1 MTDLAFASAKRLAA
15 MVRRRQ
21 IGCLELLDA
30 ALDRVAR
37 LDGAVNAVVVR
48 DFDRARKRAK
58 ALDRKGAME
67 KAGPAPLYGV
77 PMTVKESFD
86 IAGLP
91 TTWGVE
97 AARGNVP
104 ATDALAVQR
113 LNAAGA
119 VIFGKTNVPVLL
131 AEWQSVNP
139 VYGRTNNP
147 WNLAHTPGGSS
158 GGSAAALAAGFSA
171 LELGSDIGGSVRQ
184 PAHACGVFGHKPSW
198 GLCSPLGHSLAGS
211 VATTDISVIGP
222 LARSAD
228 DLAIALDLIAGPD
241 PVETDF
247 RPALPKPRTTDLAE
261 LRVAVWAED
270 KATLT
275 DPEIAAALTAL
286 GGFLRK
292 QGAKVSHT
300 ARPAFDARDGFR
312 LYLRLLAAAL
322 GARFGEPALAEVR
335 ARAAARAA
343 DDESADAIMDRAM
356 EPLHRDWLA
365 DNEQRMRIRRAWG
378 AFFHEWDVLLCPVI
392 GMPALPH
399 IEDRPAWARRL
410 SVAGHETGYNDML
423 FWPGITCGFHLPA
436 SVAPLGLTKAGLP
449 FGVQIVGPFYGDRTT
464 LAVARLLERHW
475 RGFAP
480 PPAFM

>member
-158 GGSAAALAAGFSA
+158 GGSAAARWS
-171 LELGSDIGGSVRQ
+171 R
-184 PAHACGVFGHKPSW
+184 
-198 GLCSPLGHSLAGS
+198 
-211 VATTDISVIGP
+211 
-222 LARSAD
+222 RSA
-228 DLAIALDLIAGPD
+228 
-241 PVETDF
+241 
-247 RPALPKPRTTDLAE
+247 
-261 LRVAVWAED
+261 
-270 KATLT
+270 
-275 DPEIAAALTAL
+275 
-286 GGFLRK
+286 
-292 QGAKVSHT
+292 
-300 ARPAFDARDGFR
+300 
-312 LYLRLLAAAL
+312 
-322 GARFGEPALAEVR
+322 
-335 ARAAARAA
+335 
-343 DDESADAIMDRAM
+343 
-356 EPLHRDWLA
+356 
-365 DNEQRMRIRRAWG
+365 
-378 AFFHEWDVLLCPVI
+378 
-392 GMPALPH
+392 
-399 IEDRPAWARRL
+399 
-410 SVAGHETGYNDML
+410 
-423 FWPGITCGFHLPA
+423 
-436 SVAPLGLTKAGLP
+436 
-449 FGVQIVGPFYGDRTT
+449 
-464 LAVARLLERHW
+464 
-475 RGFAP
+475 
-480 PPAFM
+480 